1 MRDDEQKMEATAAM
15 EQEKQQVIDELFP
28 SAAERVVQTQHA
40 PQHHAQAPQ
49 HDMDMMEH
57 SPGVWSS
64 RMHVL
69 LDWVATLRQVSVIL
83 LIVFVLGGGVGF
95 FAGAEW
101 CKPRGHKDGS
111 LWSDYV
117 SNEAKA
123 EYERLKLACF
133 AVNDPLLCGLARN
146 HAEEMSI
153 PMNPQAFQA
162 NAAEVA
168 PGYKHGVFSG
178 VRMMQEPQGVTGPQ
192 PSPQGE

>member
-1 MRDDEQKMEATAAM
+1 MEK
-15 EQEKQQVIDELFP
+15 EKQKVIDELFP
-28 SAAERVVQTQHA
+28 AAEERVVQTHHA
-40 PQHHAQAPQ
+40 PQQQAQA
-49 HDMDMMEH
+49 HHHHVDMIEE
-57 SPGVWSS
+57 SPGIWTS
-64 RMHVL
+64 RIHML
-69 LDWVATLRQVSVIL
+69 MDWVATCRQVSVIL
-83 LIVFVLGGGVGF
+83 LVVFVLGGGVGF
-95 FAGAEW
+95 FAGTEW
-101 CKPRGHKDGS
+101 AKPRDHKDGS

-123 EYERLKLACF
+123 EYERLKLACY

-162 NAAEVA
+162 KAEAVA

-192 PSPQGE
+192 PSPQGY